1 MDWINWIMEL
11 AGSFQQMSLS
21 GARIDTQTLSQQ
33 ALETEIWGG
42 LRVLMI
48 SQMICSVVCFTGGKI
63 LMAIRSGL

>member
-48 SQMICSVVCFTGGKI
+48 SQKAAQTHIYPV
-63 LMAIRSGL
+63 LAIWINRVSIV